1 MSSGYKSFIHL
12 CALNLQEPYSW
23 HEYAMGMGII
33 GYLWGLDGALYIAQF
48 CDLPILVNNLD
59 RYTNHFLQAQLE
71 VPTKLLVKAK

>member
-1 MSSGYKSFIHL
+1 
-12 CALNLQEPYSW
+12 
-23 HEYAMGMGII
+23 MGMGFI
-33 GYLWGLDGALYIAQF
+33 GYLWGLDGAFYVAQF